1 MQANVKSFWIRS
13 GSDGAEDESALAVFL
28 RGVDVL
34 RLETAYDQG
43 WRVLVLYSDM
53 RVREE
58 AKQIRQAIRVA
69 LDGWRRR
76 HAAELGVAPN
86 AIADDQLLDDIAS
99 AAPTTTPE
107 MRALLAAGQGMDD
120 GDLEKMAEVVRKTLK
135 DLSVPTSDHPH
146 AELHS

>member
-13 GSDGAEDESALAVFL
+13 GSDGAEDEAALAAFL

-58 AKQIRQAIRVA
+58 AKQIRQAIRAA
-69 LDGWRRR
+69 LDAWRRR
-76 HAAELGVAPN
+76 RAADLGVAFN
-86 AIADDQLLDDIAS
+86 TIADDQLLDDVAA

-107 MRALLAAGQGMDD
+107 MRALLATGNDMDD

-135 DLSVPTSDHPH
+135 DLSVPTNDTAH
-146 AELHS
+146 AELRS